1 MRATA
6 AQTAFAVSS
15 FVLLSGLTAISSVHA
30 TDISNIAEG
39 KKIAFGRE
47 RSNCLACHMIDDG
60 FSPGDI
66 GPL

>member
-15 FVLLSGLTAISSVHA
+15 FVLLSGFTVISSVHA

-39 KKIAFGRE
+39 KKIAFDKE
-47 RSNCLACHMIDDG
+47 RSN
-60 FSPGDI
+60 
-66 GPL
+66 